1 MNDYTKYTI
10 GVLSLQGAVSEHI
23 AQIETLGAKAI
34 AVKSLSE
41 LQQVDALVLPGGEST
56 AMRHLMH
63 SSGLFQALKSFDKPI
78 LGTCAGLILLA
89 NKLEGGEPPHLA
101 KMNIQVQ
108 RNAFGRQVDSF
119 QTDLM
124 IKGFADPFPAVFIRA
139 PYISRI
145 GSEVDVLAEWQ
156 GNVVFAKQ
164 GNLLACAFHP
174 ELTSDTRVVEL
185 FLQQLKE

>member
-56 AMRHLMH
+56 AMRRLMH

-145 GSEVDVLAEWQ
+145 GSEVEVLAEWQ

-164 GNLLACAFHP
+164 DNLLACAFHP

>member
-10 GVLSLQGAVSEHI
+10 GILSLQGAVSEHI

-56 AMRHLMH
+56 AMRRLMH

-124 IKGFADPFPAVFIRA
+124 IKGFADSFPAVFIRA

-145 GSEVDVLAEWQ
+145 GSEVEVLAEWQ

>member
-1 MNDYTKYTI
+1 MKDYTKYTV
-10 GVLSLQGAVSEHI
+10 GVLALQGAVSEHI

-34 AVKSLSE
+34 MVKTLAE

-56 AMRHLMH
+56 AIGRLLH
-63 SSGLFQALKSFDKPI
+63 SSGLFQALQSFDKPI

-89 NKLEGGEPPHLA
+89 NKLEGDEQPHLA
-101 KMNIQVQ
+101 KMDIQVQ

-119 QTDLM
+119 QAELM
-124 IKGFADPFPAVFIRA
+124 IKGFTEPFPAVFIRA
-139 PYISRI
+139 PYISAA
-145 GSEVDVLAEWQ
+145 GNEVEVLAEWQ

-174 ELTSDTRVVEL
+174 ELTSDYRIMAL
-185 FLQQLKE
+185 LLQQIKR

>member
-10 GVLSLQGAVSEHI
+10 GVLSLLGAVSEHI

-56 AMRHLMH
+56 AMRRLMH

-145 GSEVDVLAEWQ
+145 GSEVEVLAEWQ

>member
-1 MNDYTKYTI
+1 MNDYTKYTV
-10 GVLSLQGAVSEHI
+10 GVLALQGAVSEHI

-56 AMRHLMH
+56 AMRRLMH
-63 SSGLFQALKSFDKPI
+63 SRDLFQALKSFDKPI

-89 NKLEGGEPPHLA
+89 NKLEGNEQPHLV
-101 KMNIQVQ
+101 KMDIQVQ

-119 QTDLM
+119 QTELM
-124 IKGFADPFPAVFIRA
+124 VKGFTEPFPAVFIRA
-139 PYISRI
+139 PYISAV
-145 GSEVDVLAEWQ
+145 GNEVEVLAEWQ
-156 GNVVFAKQ
+156 GKIVFAKQ

-174 ELTSDTRVVEL
+174 ELTSDKRIMAL
-185 FLQQLKE
+185 LLQQIKR

>member
-56 AMRHLMH
+56 AMRRLMH

-89 NKLEGGEPPHLA
+89 NKLESGEPPHLA

-145 GSEVDVLAEWQ
+145 GSEVEVLAEWQ

>member
-56 AMRHLMH
+56 AMRRLMH

-124 IKGFADPFPAVFIRA
+124 IKGFADSFPAVFIRA

-145 GSEVDVLAEWQ
+145 GSEVEVLAEWQ

>member
-1 MNDYTKYTI
+1 MKDYTKCTV
-10 GVLSLQGAVSEHI
+10 GVLALQGAVSEHI

-34 AVKSLSE
+34 MVKTLAE

-56 AMRHLMH
+56 AIGRLLH
-63 SSGLFQALKSFDKPI
+63 SSGLFQALQSFDKPI

-89 NKLEGGEPPHLA
+89 NKLEGDEQPHLA
-101 KMNIQVQ
+101 KMDIQVQ

-119 QTDLM
+119 QAELM
-124 IKGFADPFPAVFIRA
+124 IKGFTEPFPAVFIRA
-139 PYISRI
+139 PYISAA
-145 GSEVDVLAEWQ
+145 GYEVEVLAEWQ

-174 ELTSDTRVVEL
+174 ELTSDNRIMAL
-185 FLQQLKE
+185 LLQQIKR

>member
-56 AMRHLMH
+56 AMRRLMH

-78 LGTCAGLILLA
+78 LGACAGLILLA

-145 GSEVDVLAEWQ
+145 GSEVEVLAEWQ

>member
-56 AMRHLMH
+56 AMRRLMH

-145 GSEVDVLAEWQ
+145 GSEVEVLAEWQ

-174 ELTSDTRVVEL
+174 ELASDTRVVEL

>member
-1 MNDYTKYTI
+1 
-10 GVLSLQGAVSEHI
+10 
-23 AQIETLGAKAI
+23 
-34 AVKSLSE
+34 
-41 LQQVDALVLPGGEST
+41 
-56 AMRHLMH
+56 
-63 SSGLFQALKSFDKPI
+63 
-78 LGTCAGLILLA
+78 
-89 NKLEGGEPPHLA
+89 
-101 KMNIQVQ
+101 MNIQVQ

-145 GSEVDVLAEWQ
+145 GSEVEVLAEWQ

>member
-56 AMRHLMH
+56 AMRRLMH

-124 IKGFADPFPAVFIRA
+124 IKGFVDPFPAVFIRA

-145 GSEVDVLAEWQ
+145 GSEVEVLAEWQ

>member
-23 AQIETLGAKAI
+23 AQIETLGAKVI

-56 AMRHLMH
+56 AMRRLMH

-145 GSEVDVLAEWQ
+145 GSEVEVLAEWQ

>member
-10 GVLSLQGAVSEHI
+10 GILSLQGAVSEHI

-56 AMRHLMH
+56 AMRRLMH

-145 GSEVDVLAEWQ
+145 GSEVEVLAEWQ

-174 ELTSDTRVVEL
+174 ELASDTRVVEL

>member
-1 MNDYTKYTI
+1 MNDYTKYTV
-10 GVLSLQGAVSEHI
+10 GVLALQGAVSEHI

-41 LQQVDALVLPGGEST
+41 LQQIDALVLPGGEST
-56 AMRHLMH
+56 AMRRLMH
-63 SSGLFQALKSFDKPI
+63 SSDLFQALKSFDKPI

-124 IKGFADPFPAVFIRA
+124 IKGFAEPFPAVFIRA

-145 GSEVDVLAEWQ
+145 GSEVEVLAEWQ

-164 GNLLACAFHP
+164 GNLLACVFHP
-174 ELTSDTRVVEL
+174 ELTSDTRVMEL

>member
-10 GVLSLQGAVSEHI
+10 GILSLQGAVSEHI

-56 AMRHLMH
+56 AMRRLMH

-145 GSEVDVLAEWQ
+145 GSEVEVLAEWQ

>member
-56 AMRHLMH
+56 AMRRLMH

-145 GSEVDVLAEWQ
+145 GSEVEVLAEWQ

>member
-1 MNDYTKYTI
+1 MKDYTKYTV
-10 GVLSLQGAVSEHI
+10 GVLALQGAVSEHI

-34 AVKSLSE
+34 MVKTLTE

-56 AMRHLMH
+56 AIGRLLH
-63 SSGLFQALKSFDKPI
+63 SSGLFQALQSFDKPI

-89 NKLEGGEPPHLA
+89 NKLEGNEQPHLA
-101 KMNIQVQ
+101 KMDIQVQ

-119 QTDLM
+119 QTELM
-124 IKGFADPFPAVFIRA
+124 VKGFAEPFPAVFIRA

-145 GSEVDVLAEWQ
+145 GSEVEVLAEWQ
-156 GNVVFAKQ
+156 GKIVFAKQ

-174 ELTSDTRVVEL
+174 ELTSDKRIMAL
-185 FLQQLKE
+185 LLQQIKR